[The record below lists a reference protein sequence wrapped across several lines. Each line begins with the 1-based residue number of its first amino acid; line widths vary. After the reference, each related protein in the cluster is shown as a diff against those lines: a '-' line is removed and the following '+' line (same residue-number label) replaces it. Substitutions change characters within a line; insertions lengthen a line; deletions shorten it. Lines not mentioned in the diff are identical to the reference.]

1 MPTLEVWP
9 MNATTAVDSYWL
21 FRNHCIDVHKQLY
34 GPEASAFSL
43 RDVMKEQLY
52 LHGAS
57 ISDNQRTMTFRS
69 EKHLTMWLIKW
80 GSK

>member
-1 MPTLEVWP
+1 

-43 RDVMKEQLY
+43 RDVMKEQL
-52 LHGAS
+52 
-57 ISDNQRTMTFRS
+57 
-69 EKHLTMWLIKW
+69 
-80 GSK
+80 